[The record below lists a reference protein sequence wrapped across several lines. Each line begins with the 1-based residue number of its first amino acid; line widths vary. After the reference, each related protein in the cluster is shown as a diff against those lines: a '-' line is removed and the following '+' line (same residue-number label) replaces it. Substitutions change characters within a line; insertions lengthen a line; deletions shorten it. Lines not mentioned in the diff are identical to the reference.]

1 MPDKHHIGSI
11 QNSYSLHTLC
21 AAIEFHLYED
31 RQKVS
36 QRKEVISFRLER
48 SERKKIK
55 ELAERLSVRES
66 DLLRYAIRAVVVQLA
81 PLLERDIRGKDLL
94 PVFVDHE
101 AELLRYFDL
110 DAARLDDIINS
121 DCPEDMRIEAQDLSL
136 LAMSGRDRRNARVWI
151 KSMIAHEIK
160 SHAPVAG
167 GSDELLESLRHY
179 FYQKYVFPDESDLAA
194 GEQALVAAG
203 ENK

>member
-1 MPDKHHIGSI
+1 M
-11 QNSYSLHTLC
+11 
-21 AAIEFHLYED
+21 
-31 RQKVS
+31 S

-194 GEQALVAAG
+194 GEQTLVAAG